1 MVVICINNSSFINDK
16 FTTFKVNL
24 TMYKEYKVI
33 DKGDDST
40 FIINDNDVI
49 QGFLHERFISLKEFR
64 KLKLKEIGK

>member
-1 MVVICINNSSFINDK
+1 
-16 FTTFKVNL
+16 
-24 TMYKEYKVI
+24 MYKEYKVI